1 MKITTLLIDMEKQA
15 ITSHELAI
23 YSEIQNRIHTIRGV
37 QVMLDS
43 DLAMFYN
50 VEVRRLNEQVN
61 ATRNGFPNR
70 SVFN

>member
-1 MKITTLLIDMEKQA
+1 
-15 ITSHELAI
+15 
-23 YSEIQNRIHTIRGV
+23 
-37 QVMLDS
+37 MLDS